1 MDDRELYKRNLETRE
16 LASKAQVQNW
26 MPLSQEGPG
35 EKAESGGR
43 RIWGILWPNKW
54 FLFWCAAVCAV
65 VALGASYLQTPL
77 YKAQTSLEIEDLNEH
92 FLQLNEVDPVS
103 KGGNSDSYLETQI
116 EMLSS
121 TTLLSRVVKRLHLE
135 DAYQPD
141 PNPSFLTKLKDK
153 LNLPK
158 LPPPS
163 PTESAVADVR
173 KNLDVA
179 QPRGSSRVV
188 TVEFISTDPQLA
200 AKFPNTLAQEFI
212 NQGIELR
219 IQSAHRL
226 GTWLT
231 KELEQSRKSLQDS
244 ENALQQYG
252 QSAGLLFTDD
262 KNSVAE
268 TRLKQLQEELSK
280 AQADRMFKQST
291 YELVSKASPDA
302 LGQMVG
308 NKSFDDYQIKLTD
321 LRRQLAEAQA
331 LMKPTHY
338 KVKQLVAQ
346 VAALESAMAHQHKET
361 ANRLGDE
368 YSAARRRE
376 HLLQEAYDQQSQL
389 VSAQDAKASKYNV
402 LKNEVETNRQLYDS
416 MLQRVKGVSVASA
429 MHATN
434 VVVFDPAQVPGRPF
448 EPKPMM
454 NSLIGWISGLLLG
467 AIFLFLRDRWD
478 LTLRVPGQVGLYLNV
493 PELGAVPSAEKKLL
507 PPSPKIQPRITPGQP
522 VFREQNGVE
531 YTMIRDH
538 FATEFSDLEGASQLA
553 DSFRAILA
561 SILLST
567 DDGRSPSVIVLTS
580 PSAQEGKTTTATN
593 LAVALASIGKKV
605 LLIDADLRK
614 PRLHQIFG
622 LRNHHGFS
630 DVLADETQLI
640 RKQISEYIQPSTI
653 NGLSVLTSGRKRI
666 VAGNLLYGPR
676 VSDLF
681 ARLRPEFDAVLIDTP
696 PLLAVADARLLSR
709 SADGVV
715 LVCRAG
721 TTNRERAKI
730 AVDRLLADGT
740 HVIGTILND
749 FDPRTANYAGEYEH
763 GYSAVQNDGPE
774 LR

>member
-1 MDDRELYKRNLETRE
+1 MNDNELYKRSLDTRE
-16 LASKAQVQNW
+16 FSSKAQVQSW
-26 MPLSQEGPG
+26 MPLSQDGPG
-35 EKAESGGR
+35 EKAETGAR
-43 RIWGILWPNKW
+43 RIWGVLWPDKW
-54 FLFWCAAVCAV
+54 FLFWCAAVCAI

-121 TTLLSRVVKRLHLE
+121 TTLLSRVVKHLHLE
-135 DAYQPD
+135 DAYKPD
-141 PNPSFLTKLKDK
+141 PDPSFWAKLKGK
-153 LNLPK
+153 LNVAG

-163 PTESAVADVR
+163 PVESAVADIR

-188 TVEFISTDPQLA
+188 TVEYVSPDPHLA
-200 AKFPNTLAQEFI
+200 ANFPNKLAQEFI
-212 NQGIELR
+212 DQGIELR

-226 GTWLT
+226 STWLT
-231 KELEQSRKSLQDS
+231 KELEQSRRNLQNS
-244 ENALQQYG
+244 EDALQRYG

-280 AQADRMFKQST
+280 AQAERMFKQST
-291 YELVSKASPDA
+291 YELVSKANPDA
-302 LGQMVG
+302 LAQMVA
-308 NKSFDDYQIKLTD
+308 NPSFQDYQFKLTD

-331 LMKPTHY
+331 LMKPSHY

-346 VAALESAMAHQHKET
+346 VAELESAITTQHKQT
-361 ANRLGDE
+361 ASRLADE

-376 HLLQEAYDQQSQL
+376 NLLQEAYDQQSQL
-389 VSAQDAKASKYNV
+389 VSAQDAKASHYNV

-429 MHATN
+429 MRASN
-434 VVVFDPAQVPGRPF
+434 VVVFDPAQVPSRPF
-448 EPKPMM
+448 KPRPML
-454 NSLIGWISGLLLG
+454 NSIMGWVSGLLLG

-478 LTLRVPGQVGLYLNV
+478 RTLRVPGQVGLYLNV

-507 PPSPKIQPRITPGQP
+507 PLSPRIQPRIAPGEP
-522 VFREQNGVE
+522 VFSEQNGVE
-531 YTMIRDH
+531 YAMIRDH

-593 LAVALASIGKKV
+593 LAVALASIGKNV

-630 DVLADETQLI
+630 DLLADDSQPV
-640 RKQISEYIQPSTI
+640 RKQLSDYIQPSTI

-666 VAGNLLYGPR
+666 IASNLLYGPR
-676 VSDLF
+676 IADFF
-681 ARLRPEFDAVLIDTP
+681 ARLRPDFDAVLIDTP

-709 SADGVV
+709 NADGVV
-715 LVCRAG
+715 LICRAG

-749 FDPRTANYAGEYEH
+749 FDPRTSSYAGEYEH
-763 GYSAVQNDGPE
+763 SYSVVQSDGIE
-774 LR
+774 SR